1 MATKTKKQL
10 EAELADVEAQKK
22 GAKGSQVGKLH
33 IKSLRLKKKLRDFQ
47 AVVTTPYGSN
57 DPQEKRRIGGNPGGS
72 GGRGSGRANKSP
84 GSSNPRPKDNSGTKT
99 PKETLDKKP
108 TEAEEKR
115 PRDIDIKTPKKD
127 STTDDNSGTL
137 VTPNSKP
144 DTVDTGGVTTTGNT
158 RGPGKKFTNESQFP
172 DIQMRVQGQGGQED
186 DRAIWEKF
194 DLTEEQWDEL
204 SVDDQEAYA
213 DKDEKGDYTPL
224 KGEEVVETT
233 EDAPEIVEDPYAV
246 NETDTDA
253 GGLGSSHPDEVGRE
267 GSPVDDQEQD
277 VVLTKEEQMEVLRN
291 EAKELFALA
300 GGKRSGP
307 YYEQW
312 LAKKE
317 EYDALAK
324 GNPFNP
330 ENKGDFA
337 EEPEALPPLKPGEL
351 SGEKPSKE
359 VKQGEQEKDKVDE
372 KKGGEKLTRQ
382 QLVAKFNEERRKN
395 DLPVLGPNHPDV
407 VAYISKYKKENEV
420 IIVDG
425 KGEEVSDEVEK
436 KEATEPTISEDVEGT
451 NATDRNGWQL
461 PAGTISKDGQNI
473 VQNDKWI
480 PLAKAEK
487 WTDGRVIVSKDELG
501 LPTELLNEDGSFES
515 VIYEGKPPEDK
526 NGNILVPQEGD
537 FEIVEIIDKET
548 GKRVSKIVFKDTR
561 TQEEIAQDKL
571 DDAQRKLA
579 DDQAEANEVL
589 AAIRDDQGEETAKA
603 YESFKKQQ
611 AEEKANIKKEQEDL
625 ESVIDVLTTSKI
637 DTNRYWNNKTSGQK
651 EASLMAIL
659 LGSLSTSENHTNVV
673 LDMIDD
679 NIKRDI
685 DAQKL
690 DLLNIRKAGDLQNSL
705 VGRLYQSL
713 NNLPVASQ
721 TAQLLLTQSF
731 VSKLEAMKLKT
742 NNPILKSKMEVE
754 IQKQHKLLAAKR
766 DILVRLQKKQQNASI
781 AAQNK
786 KNTLQT
792 NVLRKSYDE
801 RFAKVKLEDTKY
813 AFDSIV
819 NGYLQN
825 DPAGDKAMIQGVA
838 RLHDPGSTVKH
849 DEVAYWGNLYGVA
862 TGTMWSLLQELRSLG
877 PGSSLKRKLGKEE
890 REALFAISKGL
901 MRNKLGSVRNINSEF
916 SRLVYNQNKT
926 QGYSMDPLNV
936 TYRSGQVKDYLPQK
950 TKLINSFRKHPDHK
964 DQAKGMDDDKIWNF
978 IIEKHPGLGNY
989 GSIN

>member
-10 EAELADVEAQKK
+10 EAELAEVEAQKK
-22 GAKGSQVGKLH
+22 GAKGSQIGKLH
-33 IKSLRLKKKLRDFQ
+33 IKSLRLKKKLKEFKM
-47 AVVTTPYGSN
+47 VVTTPYGSN

-84 GSSNPRPKDNSGTKT
+84 GSSKPRPKDNSGTKT
-99 PKETLDKKP
+99 PKETLNKKP

-115 PRDIDIKTPKKD
+115 PRDLDIKTPKKD

-144 DTVDTGGVTTTGNT
+144 DTVDTGGGVTTTGNT

-246 NETDTDA
+246 NETGTDA
-253 GGLGSSHPDEVGRE
+253 GGLGSSHPDEVGQNNIKSLQEQYEAARLEVEEYQKQPKAARNSFTEKEMIKKRQKLFSDWKSAE
-267 GSPVDDQEQD
+267 GSRELDYEIAEKESDIDDLIENGASTHAIDTFKSQLQD
-277 VVLTKEEQMEVLRN
+277 LKN
-291 EAKELFALA
+291 
-300 GGKRSGP
+300 
-307 YYEQW
+307 
-312 LAKKE
+312 KKT
-317 EYDALAK
+317 
-324 GNPFNP
+324 
-330 ENKGDFA
+330 
-337 EEPEALPPLKPGEL
+337 
-351 SGEKPSKE
+351 
-359 VKQGEQEKDKVDE
+359 
-372 KKGGEKLTRQ
+372 KLTGGP
-382 QLVAKFNEERRKN
+382 LEEDGEGKEDDDTKDGESNEDKSIIET
-395 DLPVLGPNHPDV
+395 
-407 VAYISKYKKENEV
+407 SNE
-420 IIVDG
+420 I
-425 KGEEVSDEVEK
+425 DEVEK
-436 KEATEPTISEDVEGT
+436 KDASTPNASENVAGEI
-451 NATDRNGWQL
+451 ATDRNGRQL
-461 PAGTISKDGQNI
+461 ENGTLSKDGLSI
-473 VQNDKWI
+473 VLDGTWQPIN
-480 PLAKAEK
+480 KAEK

-515 VIYEGKPPEDK
+515 VIYEGKPPKDK

-537 FEIVEIIDKET
+537 YEIVQIIDKET

-571 DDAQRKLA
+571 DEAQRKLA

-825 DPAGDKAMIQGVA
+825 DPAGDRAMIQGVA

-849 DEVAYWGNLYGVA
+849 DEVAYWGNQYGVA
-862 TGTMWSLLQELRSLG
+862 TGTIWSLWQELKALT
-877 PGSSLKRKLGKEE
+877 PGSSLKRKLGPDE
-890 REALFAISKGL
+890 RQALFAISKGL

-950 TKLINSFRKHPDHK
+950 VNLINRFKK
-964 DQAKGMDDDKIWNF
+964 DPQYAETAKGMNDDQLWNF
-978 IIEKHPGLGNY
+978 IIQKYPGLGNY